1 MNLITWNIQWGRGC
15 DGVVDLRRIVSH
27 ARALADFDVLCLQE
41 VAENFPALKG
51 NNDANQFAALAALL
65 PGYAAIDGVAIDL
78 PGQQGRRRRFGN
90 MILSR
95 FPVRQVLRHLLL
107 SPPDPTVK
115 NMRRMALEAVLE
127 TPLGLVRVVT
137 THLEYYSA
145 PQRAAQVEALRGLH
159 AEACAEARGFVE
171 TDSSEGTF
179 RSLPRPASAIYTADF
194 NYQPDDPLHA
204 RMQQGHA
211 DGCPSLRDAWAARWP
226 GVPHPPTLGLYD
238 RRQWPSAMAT
248 DFIYV
253 TDDLAPRIA
262 DVRVD
267 GATQASDHQPV
278 LITLQQD

>member
-15 DGVVDLRRIVSH
+15 DGTVDLRRIVQH

-41 VAENFPALKG
+41 VADNFPALKG
-51 NNDANQFAALAALL
+51 NNDADQFAALAALL
-65 PGYAAIDGVAIDL
+65 PGYTAIDGVAVDL
-78 PGQQGRRRRFGN
+78 PGEHGRRRRFGN

-95 FPVRQVLRHLLL
+95 LPVRQVVRHLLP
-107 SPPDPTVK
+107 SPADFSVK

-127 TPLGLVRVVT
+127 TPLGLMRVVT

-145 PQRAAQVEALRGLH
+145 PQRAAQVEALRALH

-171 TDSSEGTF
+171 TDSSEGSF

-204 RMQQGHA
+204 RM
-211 DGCPSLRDAWAARWP
+211 P

-238 RRQWPSAMAT
+238 RRQWPSAMTT

-253 TDDLAPRIA
+253 TEDLAPRIA

-267 GATQASDHQPV
+267 GLTQASDHQPV

>member
-1 MNLITWNIQWGRGC
+1 MNLITWNIQWGRGS
-15 DGVVDLRRIVSH
+15 DGVVDLRRIVNH

-41 VAENFPALKG
+41 VADNFPALKG

-65 PGYAAIDGVAIDL
+65 PGYTTIEGVAVDL

-95 FPVRQVLRHLLL
+95 LPVRQVLRHLLPA
-107 SPPDPTVK
+107 PPDPSVK
-115 NMRRMALEAVLE
+115 SMRRMALEAVLE
-127 TPLGLVRVVT
+127 TPFGLTRVVT

-159 AEACAEARGFVE
+159 AEACAEARAFVE

-204 RMQQGHA
+204 RMQQAHA
-211 DGCPSLRDAWAARWP
+211 DGSPALHDAWSSRWP
-226 GVPHPPTLGLYD
+226 GVPHPLTLGLYD
-238 RRQWPSAMAT
+238 REQWPSAMTT

-267 GATQASDHQPV
+267 GLTQASDHQPV

>member
-41 VAENFPALKG
+41 VADNFPALKG

-95 FPVRQVLRHLLL
+95 LPVRQVLRHLLP
-107 SPPDPTVK
+107 SPADPTVK

-127 TPLGLVRVVT
+127 TPFGLVRVVT

-179 RSLPRPASAIYTADF
+179 RSLPRPPSAIFTADF

-211 DGCPSLRDAWAARWP
+211 DGSPALRDAWAARWP

-238 RRQWPSAMAT
+238 RRQWPSAMST

-253 TDDLAPRIA
+253 TEDLAPRIA

>member
-15 DGVVDLRRIVSH
+15 DGTVDLRRIVQH

-41 VAENFPALKG
+41 VADNFPALKG
-51 NNDANQFAALAALL
+51 NNDADQFAALAALL
-65 PGYAAIDGVAIDL
+65 PGYTAIDGVAVDL
-78 PGQQGRRRRFGN
+78 PGEHGRRRRFGN

-95 FPVRQVLRHLLL
+95 LPVRQVVRHLLP
-107 SPPDPTVK
+107 SPADFSVK

-127 TPLGLVRVVT
+127 TPLGLMRVVT

-145 PQRAAQVEALRGLH
+145 PQRAAQVEALRALH

-171 TDSSEGTF
+171 TDSSEGSF

-211 DGCPSLRDAWAARWP
+211 DGSPALLDAWTARWP

-238 RRQWPSAMAT
+238 RRQWPSAMTT

-253 TDDLAPRIA
+253 TEDLAPRIA

-267 GATQASDHQPV
+267 GLTQASDHQPV

>member
-1 MNLITWNIQWGRGC
+1 MNLITWNIQWGRGS

-27 ARALADFDVLCLQE
+27 ARALADFDELCLQE
-41 VAENFPALKG
+41 VADNVPALKG

-65 PGYAAIDGVAIDL
+65 PGYTAINGVAVDL

-95 FPVRQVLRHLLL
+95 LPVRQVLRHLLPA
-107 SPPDPTVK
+107 PPDPTVK
-115 NMRRMALEAVLE
+115 SMRRMALEAVLE
-127 TPLGLVRVVT
+127 TPFGLTRVVT
-137 THLEYYSA
+137 THLDYYPA
-145 PQRAAQVEALRGLH
+145 PQRAAQVEALRGLQ
-159 AEACAEARGFVE
+159 AEACAEARAFVE

-204 RMQQGHA
+204 RMQQAYA
-211 DGCPSLRDAWAARWP
+211 DGSPALHDAWSSRWP
-226 GVPHPPTLGLYD
+226 GVPHPLTLGLYD
-238 RRQWPSAMAT
+238 REQWPSAMTT

-267 GATQASDHQPV
+267 GLTQASDHQPV
-278 LITLQQD
+278 LITLQHD